1 MPRFYLGGALQ
12 RGESITWTGSI
23 ADVTIFLEA
32 FPTNQSARGRSLVK
46 LAYTWDIPSTCF
58 NAGAY
63 PGADWNSEDNCLLSA
78 SRSLT
83 GVAAPPG
90 FCQYNAKWCIYY
102 IPNLKLRLAGWFP
115 SRWSPVWLHLPLKL
129 RTVRYVSWVRNWLP
143 HSAGHLAHQRPLGSF
158 EGAWIRHQWGS
169 IRGWNKNMK

>member
-1 MPRFYLGGALQ
+1 MSMPRFYLGGALQ

-83 GVAAPPG
+83 GVAAPPRILPIQ
-90 FCQYNAKWCIYY
+90 CKMMY
-102 IPNLKLRLAGWFP
+102 ILYTQFEIEIGWLIPQPVISCMTPFAIKTADSQIRLLGQELTARTQLDTWHTKGPLAALR
-115 SRWSPVWLHLPLKL
+115 
-129 RTVRYVSWVRNWLP
+129 
-143 HSAGHLAHQRPLGSF
+143 GHEF
-158 EGAWIRHQWGS
+158 RHQ
-169 IRGWNKNMK
+169 

>member
-1 MPRFYLGGALQ
+1 MSMSRFYLGGALQ

-32 FPTNQSARGRSLVK
+32 FPTNQSARGRSFVK

-83 GVAAPPG
+83 GVAAPPD
-90 FCQYNAKWCIYY
+90 FANTMQNDVYIIYP
-102 IPNLKLRLAGWFP
+102 I
-115 SRWSPVWLHLPLKL
+115 
-129 RTVRYVSWVRNWLP
+129 
-143 HSAGHLAHQRPLGSF
+143 
-158 EGAWIRHQWGS
+158 
-169 IRGWNKNMK
+169 

>member
-1 MPRFYLGGALQ
+1 MGGALQ

-46 LAYTWDIPSTCF
+46 LAYTWGIDIPSTCF

-83 GVAAPPG
+83 GVAAPPD
-90 FCQYNAKWCIYY
+90 FANTTQNDVFIIY
-102 IPNLKLRLAGWFP
+102 IANLKLRS
-115 SRWSPVWLHLPLKL
+115 SR
-129 RTVRYVSWVRNWLP
+129 
-143 HSAGHLAHQRPLGSF
+143 
-158 EGAWIRHQWGS
+158 
-169 IRGWNKNMK
+169 